1 MKQQHAVRG
10 AEFFH
15 RIKSASQSF
24 RTDAMEQLEW
34 KSYKSKM
41 SLQQTLG
48 WKFYRSKMSQTT
60 RQSSKPI
67 QTLSGGAGQMSNS
80 SLPFCQQPLY
90 THKFCVTDNPNPKN
104 RSATQDVQSKRVQ
117 TAAIHTSKPQPAG
130 TGAKHV
136 HHRRESLIFHGSH
149 TFHPQAQ

>member
-1 MKQQHAVRG
+1 MKRQHAVRG

-41 SLQQTLG
+41 S
-48 WKFYRSKMSQTT
+48 QTT

-67 QTLSGGAGQMSNS
+67 QTLSGGTGQMPNS

-90 THKFCVTDNPNPKN
+90 TFKSCVTDNPDPRN

-117 TAAIHTSKPQPAG
+117 TAAIVPPSPSPPVQTQSIFSTAEGPDLPWQPYFSSTSTMIFAKPS
-130 TGAKHV
+130 
-136 HHRRESLIFHGSH
+136 HRS
-149 TFHPQAQ
+149 